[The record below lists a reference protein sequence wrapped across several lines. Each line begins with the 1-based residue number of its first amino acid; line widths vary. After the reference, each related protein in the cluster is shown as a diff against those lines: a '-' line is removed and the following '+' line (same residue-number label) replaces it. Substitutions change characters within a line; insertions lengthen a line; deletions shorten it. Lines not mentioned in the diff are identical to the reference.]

1 MEPEREAHQPWEELF
16 DGSPC
21 WKPSVKS
28 SYDGYDS
35 GGKVGPSNAITQT
48 LRTQKTL
55 CSAFF
60 FIFLVTCD
68 CNKCF
73 FCKIGKTNGIY
84 HKVLVTESKKT
95 GKCLG
100 RKKRKKNIQCTNDRQ
115 LLSNCTSGQ
124 YCRQCYR
131 DQKSLVLTTNEK
143 WRNCRF
149 TRMGCPACKEPI
161 CDECWDNG
169 YKNEYNRP

>member
-73 FCKIGKTNGIY
+73 FCKIAKTNGIY

-100 RKKRKKNIQCTNDRQ
+100 RKKRKKNIQCTKDRQ

-143 WRNCRF
+143 
-149 TRMGCPACKEPI
+149 
-161 CDECWDNG
+161 
-169 YKNEYNRP
+169 

>member
-1 MEPEREAHQPWEELF
+1 LFIYFIDETKSIRFITELQNDLQKSMEPECEVHQPWEELF

-21 WKPSVKS
+21 WKPYVKS

-60 FIFLVTCD
+60 FIFLVPCD

-73 FCKIGKTNGIY
+73 FCKIGKINGIY
-84 HKVLVTESKKT
+84 HKFLVTESKKT
-95 GKCLG
+95 GNMLRQEKE
-100 RKKRKKNIQCTNDRQ
+100 KK
-115 LLSNCTSGQ
+115 
-124 YCRQCYR
+124 
-131 DQKSLVLTTNEK
+131 
-143 WRNCRF
+143 
-149 TRMGCPACKEPI
+149 
-161 CDECWDNG
+161 
-169 YKNEYNRP
+169 EYPMY